1 MVYLL
6 ESVLEVLYPAAN
18 MANRER
24 IASLLRRRP
33 NFREFTLLRG
43 SVNKGEKQGLGY
55 APCPPRRVLYS
66 VCTIA

>member
-33 NFREFTLLRG
+33 NFGEFLFHA
-43 SVNKGEKQGLGY
+43 LG
-55 APCPPRRVLYS
+55 
-66 VCTIA
+66 